1 VAPFEDKALRP
12 VSLTKKFLLCL
23 AVSSLLTANLF
34 SQALTS
40 LRGNVTDAQGA
51 AIPATAVTLTSKDT
65 GATRKVLTDAQGVYQ
80 FQQVAPGLYTVKAEK
95 PGFSVNQSNDV
106 RLVVSTP
113 ASLDIRLEVGQTTE
127 TINVTGEA
135 PALNTVDATIGNAF
149 NETQVRQLPLATRN
163 VVELLSLQAGVT
175 QTGEVLGA
183 RRDQNN
189 VTLDGVD
196 VNDNQTSGVSG
207 AGPGNGSN
215 AGGARDAG
223 FNAAL
228 PVPLDS
234 VAEFRVTVGGT
245 NANQGRSSGGQ
256 VTLITKSGS
265 NQFHGS
271 AYEFNRNTA
280 LAANNWFS
288 NRAGI
293 AREALVRN
301 QFGAS
306 LGGRV
311 IKDRVFFFGNYE
323 RRIDAS
329 ARGVTRTVPTE
340 TLKNGSIRVS
350 ASNGQTYT
358 LTPADIRAIDP
369 LGLGFSSTMQQYMA
383 FYPAG
388 NDPNLALDRGL
399 NFSGLRFNAPFRQQ
413 DNATVGKMD
422 FILDKAS
429 RNTLALRGTMADNA
443 VDQQVAQF
451 PGQPPAAKL
460 LNNSKGLSAL
470 LTTVVKPSVIN
481 TFTFG
486 LTRIA
491 FEQAGTVGPSIAFD
505 GLSTQQNFANNARGF
520 IRISPTVNLINDTI
534 WTKQK
539 HTIQGGINFRFIN
552 NDRSNF
558 INSFPSYSFSRNTL
572 RGLGGDLTPRITE
585 FLRNQT
591 GIANLNVNDSVNLV
605 RAFGTAY
612 GLVNQYSAT
621 YQFERDGVALPFG
634 APAARGFNNR
644 EYEFYIQDTW
654 RVRKDLTIT
663 AGLRYAYFGV
673 PWESGGTQ
681 VATTVPMQQ
690 YWAERVGASQFGI
703 PGRVLPSAVLTYDLN
718 GPVNGKPSWYA
729 PDKNNWAPRVAL
741 AYNPDKKDGLFG
753 KILGTGSV
761 FRVGAGVAFDRF
773 GSDLVTEFDR
783 TGSPGLAS
791 QVTQPAN
798 TDFST
803 AARFTGGAL
812 PALPPAPNARF
823 PFTPATIVGGF
834 NSQVGIA
841 SDLRTPYA
849 YLLNASFA
857 RQLPG
862 KLTVEVGYVGRMAQ
876 KQLMQV
882 DTFQPLTQF
891 KDQRSGQTWA
901 QASGILYDL
910 YLRGITPAQVR
921 ANPSLV
927 GSVPFFENMFP
938 GLVNLY
944 QPGNATAN
952 YYNALYDQNA
962 GSDLDA
968 LNQMDRERSTQFPNC
983 ISALGCN
990 TFFPMQNAGNRTWMN
1005 VGRSSFHG
1013 GTLTVRRA
1021 LQNGFS
1027 FDFNYTLSHS
1037 LDYSSAPESGAGN
1050 GGAIVQDS
1058 FNPRAFRGSSD
1069 FDSRHQINAN
1079 GLYMLPIGKG
1089 KKFLSDANGF
1099 VNNVL
1104 GGWEVSMLMRYRSGL
1119 PTTITNGGYYPTNYL
1134 TSSIAIIKPGSSAP
1148 ESGVG
1153 FDQRGVPSIFRNTSA
1168 INSYVGQYPG
1178 TTGTRAILRLAGM
1191 TNFDINLAKRFFLP
1205 FEGHS
1210 LQFRV
1215 EAFNAF
1221 NNVNF
1226 FNPSLSL
1233 TTPAT
1238 FGQFQSAMTPRVVQL
1253 ALRYEF

>member
-1 VAPFEDKALRP
+1 MWRTYLLRAP
-12 VSLTKKFLLCL
+12 VTVV
-23 AVSSLLTANLF
+23 AVS
-34 SQALTS
+34 
-40 LRGNVTDAQGA
+40 RTDPASKIPEFNQVLSAGA
-51 AIPATAVTLTSKDT
+51 AC
-65 GATRKVLTDAQGVYQ
+65 
-80 FQQVAPGLYTVKAEK
+80 
-95 PGFSVNQSNDV
+95 
-106 RLVVSTP
+106 
-113 ASLDIRLEVGQTTE
+113 
-127 TINVTGEA
+127 
-135 PALNTVDATIGNAF
+135 
-149 NETQVRQLPLATRN
+149 
-163 VVELLSLQAGVT
+163 
-175 QTGEVLGA
+175 
-183 RRDQNN
+183 
-189 VTLDGVD
+189 
-196 VNDNQTSGVSG
+196 
-207 AGPGNGSN
+207 
-215 AGGARDAG
+215 
-223 FNAAL
+223 
-228 PVPLDS
+228 
-234 VAEFRVTVGGT
+234 
-245 NANQGRSSGGQ
+245 
-256 VTLITKSGS
+256 
-265 NQFHGS
+265 
-271 AYEFNRNTA
+271 
-280 LAANNWFS
+280 
-288 NRAGI
+288 
-293 AREALVRN
+293 
-301 QFGAS
+301 
-306 LGGRV
+306 
-311 IKDRVFFFGNYE
+311 
-323 RRIDAS
+323 
-329 ARGVTRTVPTE
+329 
-340 TLKNGSIRVS
+340 
-350 ASNGQTYT
+350 
-358 LTPADIRAIDP
+358 
-369 LGLGFSSTMQQYMA
+369 M
-383 FYPAG
+383 
-388 NDPNLALDRGL
+388 
-399 NFSGLRFNAPFRQQ
+399 
-413 DNATVGKMD
+413 
-422 FILDKAS
+422 
-429 RNTLALRGTMADNA
+429 
-443 VDQQVAQF
+443 
-451 PGQPPAAKL
+451 
-460 LNNSKGLSAL
+460 
-470 LTTVVKPSVIN
+470 
-481 TFTFG
+481 
-486 LTRIA
+486 
-491 FEQAGTVGPSIAFD
+491 
-505 GLSTQQNFANNARGF
+505 
-520 IRISPTVNLINDTI
+520 
-534 WTKQK
+534 
-539 HTIQGGINFRFIN
+539 
-552 NDRSNF
+552 
-558 INSFPSYSFSRNTL
+558 
-572 RGLGGDLTPRITE
+572 
-585 FLRNQT
+585 
-591 GIANLNVNDSVNLV
+591 NLV

-690 YWAERVGASQFGI
+690 YWAERVGASQLGI

-812 PALPPAPNARF
+812 PALPAAPNARF

-849 YLLNASFA
+849 YLMNASFA

-910 YLRGITPAQVR
+910 FLKGVTPAQVR

-927 GSVPFFENMFP
+927 GTVPFFENMFP
-938 GLVNLY
+938 GLTNLY

-1079 GLYMLPIGKG
+1079 GLYVLPFGKG
-1089 KKFLSDANGF
+1089 KKFLNDANGF

-1134 TSSIAIIKPGSSAP
+1134 TSSIAIVKPGSPAP
-1148 ESGVG
+1148 ESSVG
-1153 FDQRGVPSIFRNTSA
+1153 FDQRGVPSIFRNTNA
-1168 INSYVGQYPG
+1168 INSYVGQFPG